1 MADYC
6 FFKKRKHILAVEKKD
21 TAAKLFLLHWGYS
34 KLPEELTASDAEK
47 ALEQLDAMHQEA
59 HLTRSSYTLTSA
71 FSAVNLAVPVILL
84 WSVFGKLFNQKNIK

>member
-34 KLPEELTASDAEK
+34 KLPEELTAS
-47 ALEQLDAMHQEA
+47 EA
-59 HLTRSSYTLTSA
+59 HLTRSSYTLTLA